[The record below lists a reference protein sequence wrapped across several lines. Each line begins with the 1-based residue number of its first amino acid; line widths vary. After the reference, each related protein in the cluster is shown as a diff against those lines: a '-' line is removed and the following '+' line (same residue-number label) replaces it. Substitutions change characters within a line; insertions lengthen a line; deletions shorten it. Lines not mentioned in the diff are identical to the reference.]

1 MTLLAFAKK
10 QRGDTERMIKF
21 VCDSCG
27 KDITEKVFDSVRQF
41 YGKGYF
47 ERDVPEQTTEA
58 YYEHSADNGPE
69 VQSES
74 NGIQLEVKL
83 LDEFLKVI
91 HAHAWNKSRAII
103 QCGSCAVKRAS
114 AQKAKVK
121 SFFTRMPP
129 TPSESPYTA
138 SVAH

>member
-1 MTLLAFAKK
+1 
-10 QRGDTERMIKF
+10 MIRF

-47 ERDVPEQTTEA
+47 ERNVPAQTAEA
-58 YYEHSADNGPE
+58 YCEHLPDNRYDL
-69 VQSES
+69 QSKP

-91 HAHAWNKSRAII
+91 HAHAWNKSNTMMH
-103 QCGSCAVKRAS
+103 CGSCAAKRTRG
-114 AQKAKVK
+114 QKRKVK
-121 SFFTRMPP
+121 SFFTRMPLHL
-129 TPSESPYTA
+129 
-138 SVAH
+138 VKGHMQ